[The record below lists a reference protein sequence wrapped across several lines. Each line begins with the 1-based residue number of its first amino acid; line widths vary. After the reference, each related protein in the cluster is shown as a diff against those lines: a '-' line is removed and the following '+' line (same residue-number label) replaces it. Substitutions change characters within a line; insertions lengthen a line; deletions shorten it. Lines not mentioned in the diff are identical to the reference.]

1 MADAPLRETISPV
14 DGQRRPIVH
23 HRAERSDGTMPS
35 GYAEWLADVKR
46 RVRATQFRAAR
57 AANTEVLRLYWSIGH
72 DILERQRDLGWG
84 AKVVQQVSHDLQ
96 REFPGQSGWSRRNV
110 LYMRR
115 VADVWPTEDEFVQ
128 HIAAQMPWGHIMVL
142 LDRLNTREERDWYAA
157 RAATEGWS
165 RDVLEHFIK
174 VDLRHQLGS
183 APTNFDTALEKPD
196 SEMAQ
201 ELVKD
206 PYVFEHL
213 AYVERVDERSV
224 EQALMDRLQD
234 TLMEFGRGM
243 AFVGRQVRIPVTDET
258 GDTEEVVLDLLL
270 FSIPQ
275 RRYVVVE
282 LKAGRFRPEHLGQ
295 LSAYVSVVEGELR
308 DKEYQTP
315 TIGLL
320 LCTGKNEAIVRYA
333 LAGTGMP
340 VAIADYQGLPS
351 DARAA
356 VPSTEQLQAVIAEEQ
371 LVWQNSHE
379 EKESND

>member
-1 MADAPLRETISPV
+1 MTKVVSHEALPSPGTRRE
-14 DGQRRPIVH
+14 PIVQQ
-23 HRAERSDGTMPS
+23 RAERSERGVPT
-35 GYAEWLADVKR
+35 GYTEWLADVKQ

-72 DILERQRDLGWG
+72 DILIRRRDAGWG
-84 AKVVQQVSHDLQ
+84 DKVLDRASADL
-96 REFPGQSGWSRRNV
+96 RAEFPDQSGFSRTN
-110 LYMRR
+110 LHYMNK
-115 VADVWPTEDEFVQ
+115 AAEVWPNEDEFVQ
-128 HIAAQMPWGHIMVL
+128 HIAAQIPWGHIMVL
-142 LDRLNTREERDWYAA
+142 LDRLSTREERDWYAN
-157 RAATEGWS
+157 RAAAEGWS
-165 RDVLEHFIK
+165 RNVLEHFIK

-183 APTNFDTALEKPD
+183 ASTNFALALDAPD
-196 SEMAQ
+196 SELAQ

-213 AYVERVDERSV
+213 AYIDRIDERTV

-243 AFVGRQVRIPVTDET
+243 AFVGRQVRIPVTDEK

-270 FSIPQ
+270 FNIPQ
-275 RRYVVVE
+275 RRYIVVE

-295 LSAYVSVVEGELR
+295 LSAYVAVVDGELR
-308 DKEYQTP
+308 DKTYQAP

-333 LAGTGMP
+333 LAGTGAP
-340 VAIADYQGLPS
+340 VGVADYQGLPS

-356 VPSTEQLQAVIAEEQ
+356 VPSTEELQAVIAEEQ
-371 LVWQNSHE
+371 LAQQEQNSHI
-379 EKESND
+379 